1 MTLSIAFII
10 VDIVAVTS
18 ALNNVLPDGLNPFWK
33 LAFVFKCLTDS
44 IVLDDF
50 KTALDRLMRF
60 KMHKERFGT
69 VDDTMGATVGSSNI
83 HDWNDG
89 NGSAEMSF
97 RRGEGTTTAAEGGF
111 IKTSSNPRPLPTGH
125 EDPLGEDM
133 MDEYRLDRAEQ
144 QAAAGAQERKRAPR
158 DETNFGGGPG
168 ALGSDISFWDALNEG
183 RDLEKNANHEGWN
196 GSAGTKAMP
205 KDVDHWDDIDL
216 PEFETSSKSSSD
228 RGKKRPNG

>member
-18 ALNNVLPDGLNPFWK
+18 ALNNLLPDGLNPFWK

-60 KMHKERFGT
+60 KMHKERFGI
-69 VDDTMGATVGSSNI
+69 VDDTVGATIGSSNI

-89 NGSAEMSF
+89 NGSADMAYRE
-97 RRGEGTTTAAEGGF
+97 GEGTTTATAGGF
-111 IKTSSNPRPLPTGH
+111 SKVTSNPRPAPTGH

-133 MDEYRLDRAEQ
+133 LMEERMDMAEE
-144 QAAAGAQERKRAPR
+144 QASAGAQEHNR
-158 DETNFGGGPG
+158 GGASG
-168 ALGSDISFWDALNEG
+168 AGRDISFWDALNEG
-183 RDLEKNANHEGWN
+183 RDLEKNATLDDYK
-196 GSAGTKAMP
+196 GSTATTAIP
-205 KDVDHWDDIDL
+205 KSVDHWDDLDL

-228 RGKKRPNG
+228 KGKSRPHG